1 MTPTDAARS
10 ALATGPPDP
19 PAVRAEGSTG
29 RRRGVVTPVGGTLV
43 LVGIALVL
51 WGVSLPQVDLGRI
64 DGWGLLPGLPVL
76 WYVAYALVLIAV
88 VTSFSSRR
96 GRPYVDRIAALA
108 ALMVLLFATTSLVY
122 DAPRFPWTY
131 KHIGVADYLLL
142 HHRPALDLDIYQNFP
157 GFFYLAALV
166 HVVTRV
172 PVFDLARW
180 AELFF
185 TAANAACAYW
195 ALGALTRST
204 RVRGVAVLLFTLTNW
219 IGQAYFSPQS
229 LAFPLSLVLL
239 GIFLRWVSTEPGAV
253 TAWLPRTRTAVDP
266 DATAPRHRRRRSV
279 PWLLL
284 FYAVYAVVVVT
295 HQLSPVAT
303 FLQVVAA
310 TVLVRFRG
318 VRLLP
323 GLALIEVLWLWHA
336 YPFINSHYVLFGD
349 ANADNIRPPTF
360 ALTAVLP
367 GAGVI
372 AQVPHLITVVIAV
385 STVAAVVVIA
395 RREHS
400 IRSSLIPLALAAAPI
415 SFLIVQPYGQEG
427 ILRVY
432 LYALPW
438 ICFLVAKAF
447 VGPGHGN
454 ARVGV
459 RIAVAAVLS
468 FLGVVALPETFGF
481 EIVNRVV
488 ATDVAA
494 ENWFDVSTPP
504 HAVLIHLVPAF
515 PDRGSAHYDAHYVTD
530 DPDGPVLVYD
540 AAFAT
545 AARTAPGLESY
556 VAAYLSRQ
564 PTTPV
569 RYLGLGPTQTNY
581 MLLYGLTTPP
591 TYRAFVARL
600 EADPRFTVAYR
611 NGDSLILR
619 YRGGATG

>member
-19 PAVRAEGSTG
+19 PAVRADGPTG
-29 RRRGVVTPVGGTLV
+29 QRRGLVSPVAGTLV
-43 LVGIALVL
+43 LVGLGLVL
-51 WGVSLPQVDLGRI
+51 WAVSLPQVDVGRI
-64 DGWGLLPGLPVL
+64 DGWGLLPGLPIL
-76 WYVAYALVLIAV
+76 WYVAYALVLAAV

-96 GRPYVDRIAALA
+96 GRPHVDRIAALA
-108 ALMVLLFATTSLVY
+108 ALIVLLFATTSLVY

-131 KHIGVADYLLL
+131 KHIGVADYLYL
-142 HHRPALDLDIYQNFP
+142 HHRPDLGLDIYQNFP

-166 HVVTRV
+166 HAVTRV

-195 ALGALTRST
+195 ALGALSRST

-229 LAFPLSLVLL
+229 LAFPLSLVLI
-239 GIFLRWVSTEPGAV
+239 GIFLRWVSPESGGLTPWA
-253 TAWLPRTRTAVDP
+253 PRTRGGTTTGR
-266 DATAPRHRRRRSV
+266 ATAAGIRRRPV
-279 PWLLL
+279 AWLTL
-284 FYAVYAVVVVT
+284 FYAVYALVVVT
-295 HQLSPVAT
+295 HQLSPVAS
-303 FLQVVAA
+303 FVQLVAA
-310 TVLVRFRG
+310 MVLVRFRG
-318 VRLLP
+318 FWLLP
-323 GLALIEVLWLWHA
+323 GLAVLEVLWLWHS
-336 YPFINSHYVLFGD
+336 YPFISAHYQLFGD
-349 ANADNIRPPTF
+349 ANADNLRPPTF

-367 GAGVI
+367 GSGAI
-372 AQVPHLITVVIAV
+372 AQVPHVIEGF
-385 STVAAVVVIA
+385 VAIA
-395 RREHS
+395 TLAAFIVLSRRDRS
-400 IRSSLIPLALAAAPI
+400 IRGSLIPLALAGAPI

-427 ILRVY
+427 ILRAY

-438 ICFLVAKAF
+438 ICFLIAKAF
-447 VGPGHGN
+447 VGLDHGN
-454 ARVGV
+454 GRTLVRV
-459 RIAVAAVLS
+459 AVAAVLS
-468 FLGVVALPETFGF
+468 VLGLIALPETFGF

-488 ATDVAA
+488 ATDVSA

-504 HAVLIHLVPAF
+504 HTVLIHLVPAF
-515 PDRGSAHYDAHYVTD
+515 PDRGSAYYDTHFATD

-540 AAFAT
+540 TAFAT

-556 VAAYLSRQ
+556 VARYFARQ
-564 PTTPV
+564 PTAPA

-591 TYRAFVARL
+591 TYRAFLVRL
-600 EADPRFTVAYR
+600 EVDPRFTVVYR